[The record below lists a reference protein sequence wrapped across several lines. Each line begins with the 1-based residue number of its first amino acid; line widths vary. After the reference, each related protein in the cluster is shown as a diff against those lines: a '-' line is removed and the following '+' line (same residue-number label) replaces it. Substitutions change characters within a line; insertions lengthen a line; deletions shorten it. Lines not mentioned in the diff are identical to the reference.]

1 MKQIVLDA
9 GPLIGLFYA
18 KDTYHQNCIDGIAE
32 LTQKRTALLT
42 PLPIVFEVYKWL
54 LQRNRPDIAR
64 RALRTMKNEL
74 QVLVFDEQA
83 FGKVQDVIE
92 DLPDWQGSL
101 EDATVML
108 ASVKYGCPIWTYNF
122 RDFATF
128 QSLEFW
134 NPAG

>member
-83 FGKVQDVIE
+83 FG
-92 DLPDWQGSL
+92 
-101 EDATVML
+101 
-108 ASVKYGCPIWTYNF
+108 
-122 RDFATF
+122 
-128 QSLEFW
+128 
-134 NPAG
+134 